1 LVLPQ
6 VQQVL
11 LHLLVLW
18 NQLDLLLV
26 LEYLAVQYFLE
37 YLQFLVVPLVQLSHY
52 FLEILSLPFFLVV
65 QLVLVYLVALVV
77 QLYLVVLLYLVA
89 QIYLLHLEYLEHLE
103 YLVVLL
109 VRLNQAYIL
118 YNIFII

>member
-11 LHLLVLW
+11 LYLLVLW
-18 NQLDLLLV
+18 NQLDLPPV

-37 YLQFLVVPLVQLSHY
+37 YLQFLLVPLVQLSHY
-52 FLEILSLPFFLVV
+52 FLEILSLPFYLFA
-65 QLVLVYLVALVV
+65 QLVLVYLVVLVV

-89 QIYLLHLEYLEHLE
+89 QIYLLHLENLEHLE
-103 YLVVLL
+103 YLVVQL
-109 VRLNQAYIL
+109 VQLNLTYYI
-118 YNIFII
+118 III